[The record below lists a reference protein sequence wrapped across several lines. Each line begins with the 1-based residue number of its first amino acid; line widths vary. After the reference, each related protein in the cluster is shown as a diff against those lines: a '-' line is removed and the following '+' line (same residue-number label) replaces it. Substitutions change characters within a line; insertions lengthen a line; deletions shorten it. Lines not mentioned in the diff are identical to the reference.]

1 MADAALG
8 TAQVWDGRAADAVGT
23 LAATAREA
31 AAVGYRDAAVRALDA
46 GTAGLLLTGQPAAAF
61 RSAAEAVAL
70 HEREPTG
77 CAAPVIAYAYLAATA
92 GAGHGTIPW
101 TAGDDLDPPAPQ
113 AEAFASLLL
122 AGAFSAQGDAQRA
135 RRARAQARGAL
146 AGLRPGPTLAAL
158 FEEQRSGG
166 ILDLWPTALSSR
178 ERAVLRA
185 LSGPLTLR
193 EIAAELH
200 VSHNTVKTQVRSVF
214 RKLGAHDRAG
224 AVARA
229 AAVAAVGNAGPPG
242 GEPPGGPGLGTSA
255 SEAPAHGQPVRAS
268 CRRA

>member
-8 TAQVWDGRAADAVGT
+8 TAQVWDGQTADAAGR
-23 LAATAREA
+23 LAATAQEA
-31 AAVGYRDAAVRALDA
+31 AEAGYRDVAVRALDA
-46 GTAGLLLTGQPAAAF
+46 RTAGLLLTGQPTAAF
-61 RSAAEAVAL
+61 LSASEAVGF
-70 HEREPTG
+70 HEREPTR

-92 GAGHGTIPW
+92 GVGHETIPW
-101 TAGDDLDPPAPQ
+101 TAGDALEPPAPQ

-122 AGAFSAQGDAQRA
+122 AHAFSAQGDAQRA

-146 AGLRPGPTLAAL
+146 AGLRSGPALAAL
-158 FEEQRSGG
+158 LAGQRPGG
-166 ILDLWPTALSSR
+166 MLDFWPTALSDR

-229 AAVAAVGNAGPPG
+229 AAVAAA
-242 GEPPGGPGLGTSA
+242 
-255 SEAPAHGQPVRAS
+255 GQPVRAS

>member
-1 MADAALG
+1 M
-8 TAQVWDGRAADAVGT
+8 
-23 LAATAREA
+23 
-31 AAVGYRDAAVRALDA
+31 
-46 GTAGLLLTGQPAAAF
+46 
-61 RSAAEAVAL
+61 

-101 TAGDDLDPPAPQ
+101 TAGDDPEPPAPH

-122 AGAFSAQGDAQRA
+122 ACAFSARGDAQRA

-146 AGLRPGPTLAAL
+146 AGLPSGPTLAAL

-166 ILDLWPTALSSR
+166 ILDFWPTALSDR

-214 RKLGAHDRAG
+214 RKLGAHDRAD

-229 AAVAAVGNAGPPG
+229 AAVAAAGHAGPPG
-242 GEPPGGPGLGTSA
+242 GEPPGGPGLRTVA
-255 SEAPAHGQPVRAS
+255 SEASPHGQPVRAS